1 MVLGLFSRRK
11 PRVVGVLVEGGPVSV
26 DAQRRAIEEWAA
38 AEGARIGEWVT
49 VKPGEAPEAGKG
61 DLLVVYTMRSL
72 GGSPSEAARVYE
84 ELRRR
89 GVKLVQVAST
99 GPGQPSMGC

>member
-11 PRVVGVLVEGGPVSV
+11 PRVIGVLVDGAPISL
-26 DAQRRAIEEWAA
+26 DAQRRAIEEWAS
-38 AEGARIGEWVT
+38 AEGARIGEWIT
-49 VKPGEAPEAGKG
+49 VKPGESPKADKG
-61 DLLVVYTMRSL
+61 DLLIVYTMRSL
-72 GGSPSEAARVYE
+72 GESPSEAARVYE